1 MVLLVNSQRIAHAPA
16 SANAAIVEHGVGAM
30 ESGADVAAG
39 EVEAVNATGLLFNVQ
54 VSLITSK
61 GNLFVLILYFC
72 MIPTVCD
79 HLWCHG
85 LPCLLHHEH
94 NLKEVNLVDV
104 IFTSIIKLDCVK
116 TEGSPIVCLDTL
128 NDPSIEGLDI

>member
-1 MVLLVNSQRIAHAPA
+1 MVPLANSWRIAHAPA
-16 SANAAIVEHGVGAM
+16 LANAAIVEHGVRVM

-79 HLWCHG
+79 RLRCHSI
-85 LPCLLHHEH
+85 PCLLCHEH
-94 NLKEVNLVDV
+94 NLKEVNRGVLR
-104 IFTSIIKLDCVK
+104 FC
-116 TEGSPIVCLDTL
+116 CL
-128 NDPSIEGLDI
+128 NWISCS

>member
-1 MVLLVNSQRIAHAPA
+1 MVPLANSRRIAHAPA
-16 SANAAIVEHGVGAM
+16 LANAAIVEHGVGVM

-79 HLWCHG
+79 CLQCHG
-85 LPCLLHHEH
+85 IPCLLRHED

-104 IFTSIIKLDCVK
+104 VFTSIIKLDCVK
-116 TEGSPIVCLDTL
+116 TEGLPIVCLDTS
-128 NDPSIEGLDI
+128 NDPSVEGLDV